1 MAADL
6 ELDSTKEAAEAQIAA
21 PTGALG
27 RYAPLIAAFCRSKC
41 VESEEIIIWKVS
53 FAEQRLQSNTAA
65 SNCQGSAII
74 ARPVANS
81 VAFSRSALCWCQAR
95 LATPR
100 LSMACSVSER
110 RLLIIILDE
119 KHVHV
124 RLPLQRLNGRGR
136 EAEVSALLALTKLMA
151 VDAGFCEANLRLA
164 FTLLHNRC
172 VPSGRLGSA
181 RKRDPFVFGL

>member
-74 ARPVANS
+74 AGPVANS

-136 EAEVSALLALTKLMA
+136 EAEVLRAPGADEADGRRCGLLRGQPAPRLHAAPQQVRA
-151 VDAGFCEANLRLA
+151 VWPARQRTEA
-164 FTLLHNRC
+164 
-172 VPSGRLGSA
+172 
-181 RKRDPFVFGL
+181 